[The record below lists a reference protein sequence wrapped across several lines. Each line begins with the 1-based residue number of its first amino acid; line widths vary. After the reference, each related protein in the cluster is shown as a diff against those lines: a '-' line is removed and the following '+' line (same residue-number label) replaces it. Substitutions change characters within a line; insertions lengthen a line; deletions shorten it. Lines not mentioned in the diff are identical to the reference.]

1 MNIGN
6 VDLPCGMAL
15 GEEDMLALVVS
26 ISVMLLTLN
35 IVMGLP
41 VLISTVIYLRGIY
54 PLAGWLPL
62 QLEVLDA
69 TEECAIWW
77 RIIAVTF
84 ATIVFLP
91 LTILWL
97 IIAPIFHVVSK
108 GRQKHRV
115 N

>member
-1 MNIGN
+1 M
-6 VDLPCGMAL
+6 
-15 GEEDMLALVVS
+15 GEEDMLALTVS

-35 IVMGLP
+35 VVMGLP
-41 VLISTVIYLRGIY
+41 ILISTVIYLRSIY
-54 PLAGWLPL
+54 PLAGWLPI

-69 TEECAIWW
+69 TEECAGWW
-77 RIIAVTF
+77 RVVAVIF
-84 ATIVFLP
+84 ATTVFLP

-97 IIAPIFHVVSK
+97 IIAPIFNIVSR